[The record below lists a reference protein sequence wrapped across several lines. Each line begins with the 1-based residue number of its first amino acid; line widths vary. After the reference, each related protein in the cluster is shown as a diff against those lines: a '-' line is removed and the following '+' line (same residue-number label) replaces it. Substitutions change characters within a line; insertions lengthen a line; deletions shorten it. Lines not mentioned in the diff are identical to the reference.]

1 MMSPAESATLY
12 VFPGS
17 HACTC
22 AMLMLDRKGIP
33 YRRVN
38 LVSGLH
44 PLGVRMRG
52 FPRQPHS
59 DQARR
64 RRDTPL
70 ARLAGR
76 IGTVPALRFGGEKV
90 QTNRG
95 IARFLERT
103 HPEPALFPP
112 EGERRRA
119 VEEAERWGDEV
130 LQMAARRIVL
140 AAARRGLDELRE
152 RGGRGRL
159 GPLLSENETM
169 RIVAGRVA
177 CHVFKVTDSS
187 ERDLLAGLPAMLD
200 SIDAWIAA
208 GVLDAGELNAADLM
222 IAPSLAL
229 LAYRPDLRPDIEAR
243 AAGVLLER
251 VLPEPLA

>member
-1 MMSPAESATLY
+1 MSPAESATLY

-17 HACTC
+17 HACSC

-44 PLGVRMRG
+44 PLSVRIRG
-52 FPRQPHS
+52 FPGSRTPI
-59 DQARR
+59 RR
-64 RRDTPL
+64 VDGATHRSLGLLD
-70 ARLAGR
+70 R
-76 IGTVPALRFGGEKV
+76 IGTVPALRFGAEKV
-90 QTNRG
+90 QTNRE

-103 HPEPALFPP
+103 HPEPPLFPP
-112 EGERRRA
+112 EGARRRA
-119 VEEAERWGDEV
+119 VEEAEHWGDEV

-140 AAARRGLDELRE
+140 AAAQRGVEELRE

-159 GPLLSENETM
+159 GPLLSEKETM

-177 CHVFKVTDSS
+177 CQIFKVTDSS

-200 SIDAWIAA
+200 SIDAWIAD

-229 LAYRPDLRPDIEAR
+229 LAYRPDLRPEIEAR
-243 AAGVLLER
+243 AAGRLLER
-251 VLPEPLA
+251 VLPEPRA